1 MKFIDTFKED
11 DNIVGHYLCKQKQSL
26 KTQAGKTYYSLELQ
40 DKTSTITAKVWDL
53 TKDIG
58 SFDEKDMIKIDGMVL
73 IYKGTP
79 QLKITKIR
87 KSREGE
93 YDPTDYIPSTDKDIE
108 QLYSDML
115 ALIESISVGYLKKLL
130 QNIFLHDKHVV
141 AHIKTH
147 SAARNFHHG
156 YLGGLI
162 EHSVSVAQ
170 LCDFLAPRYKYV
182 NRDLLITGA
191 LIHDMGKL
199 YELSTFP
206 DNEYT
211 DEGELMGHIVIGI
224 EMLTVKASEIEGFPT
239 EALKMLKHLIISH
252 HGELEFGSPQKP
264 KTIEAII
271 LHSADK
277 TDSAIKMYEEVI
289 DKSLPHQG
297 KGWSDFQNTVKLKV
311 RKPVALDE

>member
-1 MKFIDTFKED
+1 MKFIDTFLED
-11 DNIVGHYLCKQKQSL
+11 DNIVGHYFCKQKQTQ
-26 KTQAGKTYYSLELQ
+26 KTQAGKNYYSLELQ
-40 DKTSTITAKVWDL
+40 DKTTTIHAKVWDL

-58 SFDEKDMIKIDGMVL
+58 SFDEKDMIKIDGTVL
-73 IYKGTP
+73 IYKGIP

-93 YDPTDYIPSTDKDIE
+93 FDPADYIPSTDKDIS
-108 QLYSDML
+108 QLYNDLL
-115 ALIESISVGYLKKLL
+115 AIIDSITTPNLKKLL
-130 QNIFLHDKHVV
+130 ESIFLHDPHV
-141 AHIKTH
+141 AGNIKTH

-182 NRDLLITGA
+182 NRDLLVTGA

-199 YELSTFP
+199 YELSPFP
-206 DNEYT
+206 DNDYT
-211 DEGELMGHIVIGI
+211 DDGELLGHIVIGI
-224 EMLTVKASEIEGFPT
+224 EMLNEKARAVPGFGAET
-239 EALKMLKHLIISH
+239 LKQLKHLIVSH

-277 TDSAIKMYEEVI
+277 TDSSIKMYEEVI
-289 DKSLPHQG
+289 EKALPHKG
-297 KGWSDFQNTVKLKV
+297 KGWSDFQTTVKLKV
-311 RKPVALDE
+311 RKPVNEE